1 MCYLSGH
8 FQAEFEVTSLRSE
21 AELGTLPGLFRQYLE
36 KRAAAHATNL
46 AEPGPGEVVPF
57 EAVPIQ
63 PPDPKVAW
71 DGALEAAKF
80 YGLPAL
86 PKVPA
91 NWPELVAHCAPEL
104 ALPFCLGN
112 YPQLV
117 RDLAPFVESADL
129 TRLRPTVSRSPR
141 RPNMAEHGVLPK
153 PSDNPIQIL
162 FSVASFRLTTEHDHA
177 AELLRHYRDKIPPQ
191 YAAAWA
197 NEEAALAWHSGRVDE
212 AQASWES
219 QSDIAPV
226 LFNRGVAALFSS
238 RSADARS
245 FLRQAISQ
253 MQDGSPWYHLGS
265 FYVAVAETIA

>member
-1 MCYLSGH
+1 
-8 FQAEFEVTSLRSE
+8 VTSQRSE
-21 AELGTLPGLFRQYLE
+21 AEFGTLPGLFRRYLE
-36 KRAAAHATNL
+36 KRAAAHATSL

-63 PPDPKVAW
+63 PPDPKAAW
-71 DGALEAAKF
+71 DAALEAAKF
-80 YGLPAL
+80 YGPPAL
-86 PKVPA
+86 PRIPA
-91 NWPELVAHCAPEL
+91 NWPELMAHCAAEL

-117 RDLAPFVESADL
+117 RDLAPFVEPADL
-129 TRLRPTVSRSPR
+129 TRLLPTVSRSPR
-141 RPNMAEHGVLPK
+141 RPDTVEHCALPK

-162 FSVASFRLTTEHDHA
+162 FSVASFRLAKEYDQA

-226 LFNRGVAALFSS
+226 LFNRGVAAVFSN

-245 FLRQAISQ
+245 FLKQAVSQ
-253 MQDGSPWYHLGS
+253 IQDGSPWYHLGS
-265 FYVAVAETIA
+265 FYIALAETIA